1 MQVDSSMTNIT
12 RSLGLALC
20 LACWAGSLARA
31 VDTDAELVI
40 RQATE
45 EIYEALDQ
53 QCAIFEQQ
61 PEYLYTLVDRIL
73 MPHADMERMSRW
85 VLGKYWRDT
94 NDDQRREF
102 IEQFRRL
109 LVRTYSTAVQLASL
123 QEIFYLPARDSARP
137 ERATVRTEIKRAG
150 SATLSVYYLLYGT
163 DHRWLVYDIQVDG
176 VSLVNNYRTVLA
188 EEVRDKGFAGM
199 LRSLQEKNRQPMTAD
214 TAEQIRSRRS
224 PACNSKNP

>member
-1 MQVDSSMTNIT
+1 MTNIT
-12 RSLGLALC
+12 WPLGLALC
-20 LACWAGSLARA
+20 LAFCAGSLARA
-31 VDTDAELVI
+31 ADTDAELVI

-45 EIYEALDQ
+45 EIYEALDE
-53 QCAIFEQQ
+53 QCAILEQQ
-61 PEYLYTLVDRIL
+61 PEHLYWLVDGIL
-73 MPHADMERMSRW
+73 MPRADMERMSRW
-85 VLGKYWRDT
+85 ALGKYWRDA

-123 QEIFYLPARDSARP
+123 KDIFYLPARGSARP
-137 ERATVRTEIKRAG
+137 ERSTVRTEIKRPG
-150 SATLSVYYLLYGT
+150 SATLSVYYLLYRT

-188 EEVRDKGFAGM
+188 EEIRDKGIAGM
-199 LRSLQEKNRQPMTAD
+199 LRSLQEKNRQPMKAD
-214 TAEQIRSRRS
+214 TAEQIRSRKS